1 MPFLKSL
8 EMSLSSS
15 LWSVELMVFIKYAS
29 NTLCLQK
36 FSRTILILFHVN
48 LWFGFSFKLLA
59 GSDLLFL
66 SSCSFHRILP
76 FQTVKL
82 SLPLLKWSIM
92 DRANLLKNPVPV
104 YLLIILLIWMSKLE
118 TIFFALCNSP
128 IIPFRL
134 YITGIFD
141 IECTGSIFISLCTWV
156 VILLLLRIISLS
168 RNQVGFNSK
177 FSFIFWLYEFN
188 AL

>member
-1 MPFLKSL
+1 MPL
-8 EMSLSSS
+8 
-15 LWSVELMVFIKYAS
+15 
-29 NTLCLQK
+29 TLCACASSQGRPLY
-36 FSRTILILFHVN
+36 VN
-48 LWFGFSFKLLA
+48 LWVGFSFKLLA

-66 SSCSFHRILP
+66 SACSFHRILP

-82 SLPLLKWSIM
+82 SLPLSKWFIV

-134 YITGIFD
+134 CITGIFD
-141 IECTGSIFISLCTWV
+141 IECTGSIFISLCNWV

-168 RNQVGFNSK
+168 RNLVGFNSK
-177 FSFIFWLYEFN
+177 FSFIFCWYEFN